1 MLLRTLSPDSILVFN
16 SYLNHGHVRRALVSR
31 QNGSANDSLTIGQ
44 KDRHTR
50 YAITPIRIARATA
63 TGRFFLLE
71 PPSLVSL
78 RRRW

>member
-50 YAITPIRIARATA
+50 YAITPNRYRALLSARTS
-63 TGRFFLLE
+63 F
-71 PPSLVSL
+71 PSFSTSPMVT
-78 RRRW
+78 